1 MNSYYSDRAST
12 SGADRPIAIVGLACR
27 FPGARNTDELWD
39 LLCDGVDATR
49 AVPRSRFDIDEFYSQ
64 VPATQGKVASRRCGL
79 VADADKFD
87 AEFFGIGSYEA
98 RLLDPQ
104 QRLLMMA
111 AWEAFEDAGQPPE
124 QYRGSR
130 TGVFI
135 GQMNS
140 DYWDL
145 QSRRDPADLT
155 LYSFTGSH
163 QRSMAAGRLSFTFD
177 LRGPSVVVDTACSS
191 SLLAVHQA
199 CQSVRSGESAMAVA
213 GGVNLVLTPNANI
226 MYSQARMLA
235 PDGQCKFADAR
246 ADGLVRSDGVAVVI
260 LKTLEQA
267 LHDGD
272 RIRAIIRGGA
282 AGNDGGDRPHIT
294 APSLN
299 GHRQTLESAYQ
310 AAGVR
315 PADVDYLEAHGTG
328 TRIDLVE
335 LTAFAEVLGKDRPA
349 DRPLLVGSVKTNI
362 GHAEAAAGMAGL
374 IKTVL
379 CLEHGQVPP
388 NLHYETPHPKFDW
401 ENAPLIVPTRMYE
414 LPSQDRPWIAGVN
427 SQGISSTNVHL
438 VLAQARR
445 DKPRDPAVGRPHLLA
460 LSARTEDA
468 LNDLVSSYLAY
479 LASGGPGRAHSL
491 RDICFTAGPRRAHH
505 EIRLAVV
512 GATHDEI
519 LAALHSRRD
528 PLPPRVL
535 DDDRRLL
542 EQAAQE
548 YAATGSAAWEQL
560 CEPFASCVPVP
571 GYPWQ
576 LARFWLGDE
585 PEAEDG

>member
-1 MNSYYSDRAST
+1 MPR
-12 SGADRPIAIVGLACR
+12 ADRPIAIIGLACR
-27 FPGARNTDELWD
+27 FPGARNTDELWE
-39 LLCDGVDATR
+39 LLCGGVDATR
-49 AVPRSRFDIDEFYSQ
+49 SVPPSRFDADELYERS
-64 VPATQGKVASRRCGL
+64 PASPGKVASRRCGL

-87 AEFFGIGSYEA
+87 AEFFGISLIEA
-98 RLLDPQ
+98 RRLDPQ
-104 QRLLMMA
+104 QRLLLMA

-124 QYRGSR
+124 HYRGSQ

-145 QSRRDPADLT
+145 QLRRDPADLT

-163 QRSMAAGRLSFTFD
+163 QRSMTAGRLSFTFD

-191 SLLAVHQA
+191 SLMAVHQA

-213 GGVNLVLTPNANI
+213 GGVNLVLTANANI

-235 PDGQCKFADAR
+235 PDGHCKFADAR

-260 LKTLEQA
+260 LKTLDQA
-267 LHDGD
+267 LEDGD
-272 RIRAIIRGGA
+272 PIRAIIRGGA
-282 AGNDGGDRPHIT
+282 AGNDGGDRPHIA

-299 GHRQTLESAYQ
+299 GHMHTLASAYQ
-310 AAGVR
+310 ASGIR

-328 TRIDLVE
+328 TRIDLIE
-335 LTAFAEVLGKDRPA
+335 LTAFAEVLGKGRPA

-401 ENAPLIVPTRMYE
+401 ENAPLVVPTRMYE
-414 LPSQDRPWIAGVN
+414 LPSQERPWIAGVN
-427 SQGISSTNVHL
+427 SQGVSSTNVHL
-438 VLAQARR
+438 VLAQAQR
-445 DKPRDPAVGRPHLLA
+445 DELRDPDVGRPHLLA
-460 LSARTEDA
+460 LSARTENA
-468 LNDLVSSYLAY
+468 LNDLITSYLVY
-479 LASGGPGRAHSL
+479 LAPEGPGRTHSL

-505 EIRLAVV
+505 EVRLAVV

-519 LAALHSRRD
+519 LAALRGRRD
-528 PLPPRVL
+528 PLGPRVSSTDGP
-535 DDDRRLL
+535 DDGTGLRRLM
-542 EQAAQE
+542 ERASQGYE
-548 YAATGSAAWEQL
+548 ATGAAAWEQL
-560 CEPFASCVPVP
+560 CEPFARCVPIP

-576 LARFWLGDE
+576 LARFRLEDE
-585 PEAEDG
+585 PEGTHG